1 MMHTYGK
8 ALLVY
13 DNEMLTVNVKVIKD
27 RSKPGRIKHVK
38 LTGNWRKFGNM
49 CGFKEQKMIRLK
61 LINTN
66 VQMVE
71 GEETQI
77 AVFHVC

>member
-8 ALLVY
+8 ALLVH
-13 DNEMLTVNVKVIKD
+13 DKVRFPVNVKVIGD
-27 RSKPGRIKHVK
+27 SSKPGRINHVK

-49 CGFKEQKMIRLK
+49 CGFKDHRMMRLK
-61 LINTN
+61 LINTF
-66 VQMVE
+66 VQVVE
-71 GEETQI
+71 GEETQV